1 MHYGATASMLVMMRN
16 VPQDSTWYMMM
27 RANRQIQSLIL
38 DSFHRWSILV
48 QCADRKFWQKRLGTR
63 WTILDAWLL
72 KLQCSHQSMKARDRS
87 LPRSLGSPF
96 DLYNDYKR
104 GSLLCSFWTATHQCK
119 RRGTEWRR
127 KWEFTCQTK
136 TGLGILSANLVR
148 KKKKQ
153 RERERLR
160 ESGIVTQHAELSSH
174 HARIMPVKKPIAV
187 WEFWSQPAAVGRI

>member
-72 KLQCSHQSMKARDRS
+72 KLQCSHQSMKARDWS

-153 RERERLR
+153 RERETAR
-160 ESGIVTQHAELSSH
+160 EWHCHTTCRAFVSP
-174 HARIMPVKKPIAV
+174 R
-187 WEFWSQPAAVGRI
+187 